1 MENFKLTQFSKAAG
15 CGCKIGPE
23 ALEEILSTCGKSA
36 PNMQLLLGN
45 EGNEDAAA
53 WLWNDK
59 EVLLA
64 TTDFFMPMVDDA
76 FAFGKIAAANA
87 ISDVF
92 AKGGKPILAL
102 GILGWPIEKLPASEA
117 AKVLAGAKEICNQ
130 HNIPLAGGH
139 SVESPEP
146 FFGLAVNGIV
156 QRENLKSND
165 NLHVGDT
172 LYLTKPLGLGIS
184 VTGQKRGL
192 ISEEELN
199 EVIQWMS
206 FTNHFGEKIAH
217 LSEVHAM
224 TDVTGFGLLG
234 HLNEMNR
241 TVQAEIQLN
250 YAAIPVLASA
260 KRLASQFVFPDITTR
275 NFNAVKEHV
284 STLNGEQMLVLCDPQ
299 TSGGLLISASPSIE
313 SELIALAKQYR
324 VDIAAIGK
332 VGEAKTGR
340 IEIL

>member
-1 MENFKLTQFSKAAG
+1 MDSFKLTQYSKAAG

-36 PNMQLLLGN
+36 PHLQLLLGN

-53 WLWNDK
+53 WLWNEE

-76 FAFGKIAAANA
+76 FEFGKIAAANA

-130 HNIPLAGGH
+130 HHIPLAGGH

-156 QRENLKSND
+156 KREHLKSND
-165 NLHVGDT
+165 NLQTGDT

-184 VTGQKRGL
+184 ITGNKRGL
-192 ISEEELN
+192 LSEEELN
-199 EVIQWMS
+199 EVIRWMT
-206 FTNHFGEKIAH
+206 FTNAIGEQLGQLK
-217 LSEVHAM
+217 EVHAM
-224 TDVTGFGLLG
+224 TDVIGFGLLG
-234 HLNEMNR
+234 HLHEMNR
-241 TVQAEIQLN
+241 IAKAHITLD
-250 YAAIPVLASA
+250 YAKIPVLASA
-260 KRLASQFVFPDITTR
+260 KRLAGQFVFPDITTR
-275 NFNAVKEHV
+275 NFNAVKHAV
-284 STLNGEQMLVLCDPQ
+284 SSLNGEQMLVLCDPQ
-299 TSGGLLISASPSIE
+299 TSGGLLISASPTIE
-313 SELIALAKQYR
+313 HELIALAKQYH
-324 VDIAAIGK
+324 VDIAAIGQ
-332 VGEAKTGR
+332 VGENKSGQ